1 MTRPRLACFATIFA
15 SLALVA
21 IACDQPTRSKR
32 SRSNP
37 TQTPEVVS
45 ADPAEVGTPAPAPE
59 PVKPRPILGERTQD
73 IRDAK
78 EAAPAGGVV
87 ASQKIVAKDPILLVG
102 NAYVSIVGQA
112 SMGNIKHAVDLYQAT
127 NGEFPKTYD
136 EFMEQI
142 IKANNIA
149 LPTLPFY
156 QEYHY
161 DVPTHSLMIY
171 EYPDRKV
178 QAGYPGAK

>member
-1 MTRPRLACFATIFA
+1 MTRPRLCGFAMILGG
-15 SLALVA
+15 LAVVA
-21 IACDQPTRSKR
+21 IACDQPTRTKLP
-32 SRSNP
+32 RSNATP
-37 TQTPEVVS
+37 TPEVVS
-45 ADPAEVGTPAPAPE
+45 VDPAVVGTPSPAPE

-78 EAAPAGGVV
+78 DAAPAGGVV

-112 SMGNIKHAVDLYQAT
+112 SMLNIQHAVDLYQAT
-127 NGEFPKTYD
+127 NGEYPKTYD
-136 EFMEQI
+136 EFMDQI

-149 LPTLPFY
+149 LPKLPFY

-161 DVPTHSLMIY
+161 DVPTHSLVIY

>member
-1 MTRPRLACFATIFA
+1 MIRLRLCHLATIFGGLT
-15 SLALVA
+15 LAVEG
-21 IACDQPTRSKR
+21 CDQPTGSTRPRS
-32 SRSNP
+32 SA
-37 TQTPEVVS
+37 TATPEVVS
-45 ADPAEVGTPAPAPE
+45 ADPTEVGTPAPAPE

-78 EAAPAGGVV
+78 DAAPAGGVV

-112 SMGNIKHAVDLYQAT
+112 SMLNIQHALDLYQAT
-127 NGEFPKTYD
+127 NGEYPKTYD
-136 EFMEQI
+136 EFMTNV

-161 DVPTHSLMIY
+161 DVPSHSLMIY